1 MQLTRGMF
9 PPVKRS
15 GEIEAWWQELE
26 RLAKLL
32 GQVGP
37 DEVCCGG
44 LTARQCSI
52 LRILVR
58 QEGARLSDLAEASG
72 ITPSAMTRVL
82 DRLEKE
88 GLVRRVRGSQK
99 DGRAARVEITPAG
112 RKARQQIDRLMEERT
127 AAIVG
132 AIPEAS
138 RNKLLEG
145 LRMLNA
151 CIERGGCC
159 GFAAAQTEA
168 ERKR

>member
-1 MQLTRGMF
+1 M
-9 PPVKRS
+9 KS
-15 GEIEAWWQELE
+15 GEIAGWYQELE

-37 DEVCCGG
+37 DEICCEG

-52 LRILVR
+52 LRTLVR
-58 QEGARLSDLAEASG
+58 QEGARLSDLAQAAG
-72 ITPSAMTRVL
+72 ISPSAMTRVVE
-82 DRLEKE
+82 RLEKLR
-88 GLVRRVRGSQK
+88 LVHRVRGAQK
-99 DGRAARVEITPAG
+99 DGRAAWVEITAEG
-112 RKARQQIDRLMEERT
+112 RKLRQRIDRLMQERT
-127 AAIVG
+127 SAIVN

-145 LRMLNA
+145 LRMLNG

-168 ERKR
+168 ERNKR

>member
-1 MQLTRGMF
+1 MKAVTD
-9 PPVKRS
+9 
-15 GEIEAWWQELE
+15 IAAWHAELE

-37 DEVCCGG
+37 DEVCCEG

-52 LRILVR
+52 LRTLVR
-58 QEGARLSDLAEASG
+58 QEGARLSDLAQASG
-72 ITPSAMTRVL
+72 ISPSAMTRTL
-82 DRLEKE
+82 ERLEE
-88 GLVRRVRGSQK
+88 RGLVHRVHGGQP
-99 DGRAARVEITPAG
+99 DGRAAAAEITAEG
-112 RKARQQIDRLMEERT
+112 RKVRQRIDRLMQERT
-127 AAIVG
+127 AAIVN
-132 AIPEAS
+132 AIPEGS

-168 ERKR
+168 ERNKTGS

>member
-1 MQLTRGMF
+1 MKQ
-9 PPVKRS
+9 KA
-15 GEIEAWWQELE
+15 EIGGWYQELE
-26 RLAKLL
+26 RLARLL

-37 DEVCCGG
+37 DEICCEG

-52 LRILVR
+52 LRTLVR
-58 QEGARLSDLAEASG
+58 QEGARLSDLAQAAG
-72 ITPSAMTRVL
+72 ISPSAMTRVL
-82 DRLEKE
+82 ERLEKL
-88 GLVRRVRGSQK
+88 GLVRRVHGEQK
-99 DGRAARVEITPAG
+99 DGRAARVEINAAG
-112 RKARQQIDRLMEERT
+112 RKVRQRIDGLMEERT
-127 AAIVG
+127 SAIVT
-132 AIPEAS
+132 AIPQGS

>member
-1 MQLTRGMF
+1 MKQTA
-9 PPVKRS
+9 
-15 GEIEAWWQELE
+15 EIGGWHQELE

-37 DEVCCGG
+37 DEVCCEG

-52 LRILVR
+52 LRTLVE
-58 QEGARLSDLAEASG
+58 QEGSRLSDLAQASG

-82 DRLEKE
+82 ERLEKQ
-88 GLVRRVRGSQK
+88 GLVQRVRGGQK
-99 DGRAARVEITPAG
+99 DGRAAMVEITAEG
-112 RKARQQIDRLMEERT
+112 RKVRQRIDRLMHERT

-132 AIPEAS
+132 AIPEGS
-138 RNKLLEG
+138 RNQLLEG
-145 LRMLNA
+145 LRMMNG

-159 GFAAAQTEA
+159 GFAAAQTRA